1 MSDLRASPRRRTLLG
16 ARIEFDNR
24 TSTMDCV
31 VRDISDTGARLA
43 LASPVVLPET
53 FSLIIEPQ
61 HKRYR
66 ARVKW
71 QRLSFAGVQFA

>member
-1 MSDLRASPRRRTLLG
+1 MSDLRAAPRRRTFLG

-24 TSTMDCV
+24 ISTMDCV
-31 VRDISDTGARLA
+31 VRDVSETGARLA

-61 HKRYR
+61 NKRYR

-71 QRLSFAGVQFA
+71 QRLTVVGVQFA